1 MLDGL
6 ANRWFQPLTQVTGF
20 KMVPLEMNRTL
31 IGGVQNR
38 FPTIER

>member
-6 ANRWFQPLTQVTGF
+6 VNGWFQPLTQVTEV
-20 KMVPLEMNRTL
+20 KVVPLEMNRTL